1 MAAQDGKDRPP
12 DDPGTVMTSPRR
24 RVGWCLPAQLRAR
37 GRVGRGAGTRCT
49 YGYSVTESGSED
61 SRPAVS
67 KWPSILT
74 WRAHNS
80 SRMESARVVLS
91 GNRIRAAGRII
102 AGECADHPAF
112 SASYDLVTDENGV
125 TRRLSL
131 RSTLAT
137 GERHASIA
145 RDEENYWL
153 IDAGGTHV
161 RSTFGGALDVD
172 VVLSPFFNT
181 LPIRRYGLAHASGDV
196 TVPVVY
202 VRLPDLL
209 VQEASVTYSSGA
221 DGIHVLSPVSTA
233 TVTVDDDGFLLDY
246 PGLAERI

>member
-1 MAAQDGKDRPP
+1 MTDNGNGDVK
-12 DDPGTVMTSPRR
+12 PGAPR
-24 RVGWCLPAQLRAR
+24 
-37 GRVGRGAGTRCT
+37 
-49 YGYSVTESGSED
+49 
-61 SRPAVS
+61 
-67 KWPSILT
+67 WPSVLT
-74 WRAHNS
+74 WRAHNA
-80 SRMESARVVLS
+80 SRMESVRVVVS

-102 AGECADHPAF
+102 AGDCEDHPAF
-112 SASYDLVTDENGV
+112 SASYDLVTDEAGV
-125 TRRLSL
+125 TKRLSL

-153 IDAGGTHV
+153 IDAGNTHV

-181 LPIRRYGLAHASGDV
+181 LPIRRYGLAHTSEDV
-196 TVPVVY
+196 QVPVVY

-209 VQEASVTYSSGA
+209 VQEASLTYSSGP
-221 DGIHVLSPVSTA
+221 DGIHVLSPVSSA